1 MKRTMNKKF
10 IITAMLALVWV
21 AGLGQTT
28 DTIRIGMEMKLQN
41 VISTNVFMMHRE
53 TTPMKGL
60 PEDTASF
67 HLYENRDILF
77 AMGKGDTDGTYF
89 VSIDLNGDHDFT
101 NDYRYIFT
109 RQQIEEGRNF
119 APQRFGD
126 IWVAPDIYINGVA
139 RGNRTY
145 TIPQP
150 FDGFCPMLSVHDFC
164 TGQFNYNGKP
174 YYICTA
180 YDRSEFAIIDSMPS
194 NSNALARYLL
204 DEKQLKKVEFPV
216 IRDSL
221 IFQFLDLNYANQ
233 QCRVSI
239 TPLTEA
245 TQPVFP
251 FVGFRAPAFAAKDLK
266 GKTVK
271 LGKGYTLLDFW
282 GSWCNPCIALVPHLV
297 EIHQQ
302 YPDLTIISI
311 ANERDKTTMPKLK
324 KLISEHNMTWT
335 HACEILNDSTNMASK
350 YAVSSFPTTFILDP
364 SGNVVFR
371 GTGSNDT
378 EKLKKKLIEIYGE

>member
-1 MKRTMNKKF
+1 MKKIT
-10 IITAMLALVWV
+10 IITALFALVAL
-21 AGLGQTT
+21 AGQGQTT
-28 DTIRIGMEMKLQN
+28 DTLRVGMEMKLQN

-60 PEDTASF
+60 PSDTASF
-67 HLYENRDILF
+67 HLYESSGILC
-77 AMGKGDTDGTYF
+77 ALGKNDTDGTYF
-89 VSIDLNGDHDFT
+89 VSIDLNGDHNFT

-109 RQQIEEGRNF
+109 RQQIEKGRNF

-126 IWVAPDIYINGVA
+126 IWVSPDIYINGIA

-145 TIPQP
+145 TIPHP
-150 FDGFCPMLSVHDFC
+150 FDSFCPILSVHDFC
-164 TGQFNYNGKP
+164 TGQFNHNGKS
-174 YYICTA
+174 YYICSA
-180 YDRSEFAIIDSMPS
+180 YDKSAFAIIDSMPS
-194 NSNALARYLL
+194 NNDALARYLL
-204 DEKQLKKVEFPV
+204 DENLFREVKFPV

-221 IFQFLDLNYANQ
+221 IFQFLELNYGNQ
-233 QCRVSI
+233 QYRISI

-251 FVGFRAPAFAAKDLK
+251 FVGFRAPTFAAKDLK
-266 GKTVK
+266 GKTIK

-297 EIHQQ
+297 EIHEH
-302 YPDLTIISI
+302 YPNLNIISI

-324 KLISEHNMTWT
+324 KLISEHKMDWT

-350 YAVSSFPTTFILDP
+350 YAVSSFPTTFIIDP
-364 SGNVVFR
+364 LGNVVFR

-378 EKLKKKLIEIYGE
+378 AKLKKKLAEIFKDK

>member
-1 MKRTMNKKF
+1 MNKKT
-10 IITAMLALVWV
+10 IITALLALVV
-21 AGLGQTT
+21 MAGQGQTT
-28 DTIRIGMEMKLQN
+28 DTLCVGMEMKLQN

-60 PEDTASF
+60 PSDTASF
-67 HLYENRDILF
+67 HLYENRGILC
-77 AMGKGDTDGTYF
+77 ASGKGDTDGTYF
-89 VSIDLNGDHDFT
+89 VSLDLNGDHDFA

-109 RQQIEEGRNF
+109 RQQIEKGRNF

-126 IWVAPDIYINGVA
+126 IWVAPDIYINGIA

-145 TIPQP
+145 TIPNP
-150 FDGFCPMLSVHDFC
+150 FDGFCLMLSIHDFC
-164 TGQFNYNGKP
+164 TGQFNHNGKP
-174 YYICTA
+174 YYICSA

-194 NSNALARYLL
+194 NNDALARYLL
-204 DEKQLKKVEFPV
+204 GEHLLKKVEFPI

-221 IFQFLDLNYANQ
+221 IFQFLGLNYANQ
-233 QCRVSI
+233 QCLISI

-251 FVGFRAPAFAAKDLK
+251 FVGFRAPNFAAKDLK

-302 YPDLTIISI
+302 YPDLNIISI

-324 KLISEHNMTWT
+324 KLISEHNMNWT
-335 HACEILNDSTNMASK
+335 HACEILNDSTGMASK
-350 YAVSSFPTTFILDP
+350 YAVSSFPTTFIIDP

-378 EKLKKKLIEIYGE
+378 AKLKKKLAEIFGE

>member
-1 MKRTMNKKF
+1 MNKKT
-10 IITAMLALVWV
+10 IITALLALVV
-21 AGLGQTT
+21 MAGQGQTT
-28 DTIRIGMEMKLQN
+28 DTLCVGMEMKLQN
-41 VISTNVFMMHRE
+41 VTSTNVFMMHRE

-60 PEDTASF
+60 PSDTASF
-67 HLYENRDILF
+67 HLYENRGILC
-77 AMGKGDTDGTYF
+77 ALGKGDTDGTYF
-89 VSIDLNGDHDFT
+89 VSLDLNGDHDFA

-109 RQQIEEGRNF
+109 RQQIEKGRNF

-126 IWVAPDIYINGVA
+126 FWVAPDIYINGIA

-145 TIPQP
+145 TIPNP
-150 FDGFCPMLSVHDFC
+150 FDGFCLMLSVQDFC
-164 TGQFNYNGKP
+164 TGQFNHNGKP
-174 YYICTA
+174 YYICSA

-194 NSNALARYLL
+194 NNDALARYLL
-204 DEKQLKKVEFPV
+204 DEHLLKKVEFPI

-221 IFQFLDLNYANQ
+221 IFQFLGLNYANQ
-233 QCRVSI
+233 QCLISI

-251 FVGFRAPAFAAKDLK
+251 FVGFRAPTFAAKDLK

-302 YPDLTIISI
+302 YPDLNIISI

-324 KLISEHNMTWT
+324 KLISEHNMNWT

-350 YAVSSFPTTFILDP
+350 YAVSSFPTTFIIDP

-378 EKLKKKLIEIYGE
+378 AKLKKKLAEIFGE

>member
-1 MKRTMNKKF
+1 MNKKT
-10 IITAMLALVWV
+10 IITTLLALFTL
-21 AGLGQTT
+21 AGQGQTT
-28 DTIRIGMEMKLQN
+28 DTLRVGMEMKLQN
-41 VISTNVFMMHRE
+41 EISTSVFLRHRE
-53 TTPMKGL
+53 TTPLKGL
-60 PEDTASF
+60 PADTASF
-67 HLYENRDILF
+67 HLYENGGILC
-77 AMGKGDTDGTYF
+77 ALGKGDTEGTYF
-89 VSIDLNGDHDFT
+89 VSLDLNGDKDFT
-101 NDYRYIFT
+101 NDYRYNFT
-109 RQQIEEGRNF
+109 RQQVENARNF
-119 APQRFGD
+119 TPQQYAK
-126 IWVAPDIYINGVA
+126 IWVAPEVYINGVA

-145 TIPQP
+145 TIPHP
-150 FDGFCPMLSVHDFC
+150 FEGFCPMLSVHDFC
-164 TGQFNYNGKP
+164 SGKFIYNEKT
-174 YYICTA
+174 YYICSA
-180 YDRSEFAIIDSMPS
+180 YDRDEFAIIDSMPS
-194 NSNALARYLL
+194 NSDLLARYLL
-204 DEKQLKKVEFPV
+204 DEKLLTKVQFPV
-216 IRDSL
+216 MRDSL

-282 GSWCNPCIALVPHLV
+282 GSWCKPCIALVPHLV

-311 ANERDKTTMPKLK
+311 ANERNKTTMPKLK

-335 HACEILNDSTNMASK
+335 HACEILNDSTNMANK
-350 YAVSSFPTTFILDP
+350 YAVSSFPTTFIIDP

-378 EKLKKKLIEIYGE
+378 EKLKKKLAEIFPDSH

>member
-1 MKRTMNKKF
+1 MNKKT
-10 IITAMLALVWV
+10 IITTLLALVSLS
-21 AGLGQTT
+21 GHGQTT

-41 VISTNVFMMHRE
+41 EISTSVFLRHRE
-53 TTPMKGL
+53 TTPLKGL
-60 PEDTASF
+60 PADTASF
-67 HLYENRDILF
+67 HLYENGGILC
-77 AMGKGDTDGTYF
+77 ALGKGDTEGTYF
-89 VSIDLNGDHDFT
+89 VSLDLNGDKDFT
-101 NDYRYIFT
+101 NDYRYNFT
-109 RQQIEEGRNF
+109 RQQVENARNF
-119 APQRFGD
+119 TPQQ
-126 IWVAPDIYINGVA
+126 Y
-139 RGNRTY
+139 
-145 TIPQP
+145 
-150 FDGFCPMLSVHDFC
+150 DGFCPMLSVHDFC
-164 TGQFNYNGKP
+164 TGQFTHNGKP
-174 YYICTA
+174 YYICSA
-180 YDRSEFAIIDSMPS
+180 YDRKEFAIIDSMPS

-204 DEKQLKKVEFPV
+204 DEKLLRKVEFPV

-221 IFQFLDLNYANQ
+221 IFQFLDLNYADQ

-239 TPLTEA
+239 TPLTDA

-378 EKLKKKLIEIYGE
+378 EKLKKKLEEIFGE